1 MNKAMKRT
9 AGIFATVA
17 LALTGGWALAQPA
30 PAVAPAATSDAPA
43 PKAEQAQ
50 TVPGSG
56 ATAPT
61 SSVTKK
67 GAVSGKETMSNME
80 SNAAF
85 TGSKPVDK
93 KAKAPAKAS
102 GKETME
108 SMHSGAAF
116 TGSKPVDKNAKAAS
130 PQKKIQDMTPEERA
144 KARKEVVE
152 GAKP

>member
-67 GAVSGKETMSNME
+67 GA
-80 SNAAF
+80 
-85 TGSKPVDK
+85 
-93 KAKAPAKAS
+93 AS

-144 KARKEVVE
+144 KGRKEVVE